1 LVDGEGEYA
10 TYQEYNTKF
19 EDLDKI
25 FSSLKSRKDEHKRR
39 PKIIA
44 EARRRLK
51 ELEDEVKVLA
61 EQKPWISET

>member
-1 LVDGEGEYA
+1 LLDGEGEYA

-25 FSSLKSRKDEHKRR
+25 FSSLKLRKDEHKRR
-39 PKIIA
+39 PKIIN
-44 EARRRLK
+44 EARRRLA